1 MTSRKPCSSPIASSC
16 SATVPRASRPIS
28 RSIVRT
34 PGTAA
39 IPNWRSCVATSL
51 ACSDWMPHAI
61 NSSVRKEPPVEATPI
76 PYDCAR
82 ALASELAARAA
93 QHDRD
98 ASFPHENFKELAEAG
113 LLALTVPTAL
123 GGHGAGALDTARIL
137 GILGKADPSTAL
149 VLSMH
154 YIQHLVMGRSTR
166 WPGRLSRKLAR
177 ESVEGVSLINALRVE
192 PDLGSPSRG
201 GLPATVARKTE
212 TGWRLSGR
220 KIYSTGAPILK
231 WCAVWAK
238 TDEPEVRVGLFLVPA
253 GLPGTRIVE
262 TWDHL
267 GLRASGSHDVI
278 FDDVVFPLD
287 HEIDVRLPDEWR
299 TPDFTQATVGAI
311 FIAAIYDGV
320 ARAAR
325 DWLIGFLKERVP
337 ANLGA
342 PLATLPRAQEI
353 LGGIEARLAVN
364 ARLIGSFADAFD
376 DNLPLSA
383 IESNIVKLTVTNNTV
398 AVVEDALSLAGNHGL
413 SRTNPLQRHYRD
425 VLCGRVHTPQ
435 DDTTRISAGRLALG
449 L

>member
-1 MTSRKPCSSPIASSC
+1 MVTPIAKG
-16 SATVPRASRPIS
+16 RA
-28 RSIVRT
+28 
-34 PGTAA
+34 A
-39 IPNWRSCVATSL
+39 
-51 ACSDWMPHAI
+51 HH
-61 NSSVRKEPPVEATPI
+61 EPDYI
-76 PYDCAR
+76 AR
-82 ALASELAARAA
+82 AEALAEAFAARAA
-93 QHDRD
+93 EYDRTG
-98 ASFPHENFKELAEAG
+98 SFPFENFRELSEAG
-113 LLALTVPTAL
+113 LLSLTVPAAH
-123 GGHGAGALDTARIL
+123 GGAGAGARYAARVL
-137 GILGKADPSTAL
+137 GIIGKADASTAL

-154 YIQHLVMGRSTR
+154 YINHLVMARSPT
-166 WPGRLSRKLAR
+166 WPARLSRKLAR
-177 ESVEGVSLINALRVE
+177 ESVEDLALVNALRVE
-192 PDLGSPSRG
+192 PELGSPARG
-201 GLPATVARKTE
+201 GLPATIARRTE
-212 TGWRLSGR
+212 TGWRLSGH
-220 KIYSTGAPILK
+220 KIYSTGSPILK
-231 WCAVWAK
+231 WYLVWAR
-238 TDEPEVRVGLFLVPA
+238 TDEAEPRVGLFLVPA
-253 GLPGTRIVE
+253 GLPGTRIIE

-299 TPDFTQATVGAI
+299 TPDFTQTTVHAI

-325 DWLIGFLKERVP
+325 DWLIGFLRDRVP

-383 IESNIVKLTVTNNTV
+383 IEANIIKLTVTNNAV
-398 AVVEDALSLAGNHGL
+398 AVVEDALSLTGNHGL

-425 VLCGRVHTPQ
+425 ALCGRVHTPQ